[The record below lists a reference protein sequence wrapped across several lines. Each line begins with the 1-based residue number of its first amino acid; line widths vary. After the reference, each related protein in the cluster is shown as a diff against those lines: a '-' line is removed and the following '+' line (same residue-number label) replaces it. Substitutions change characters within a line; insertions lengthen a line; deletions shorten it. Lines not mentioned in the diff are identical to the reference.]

1 MESKESE
8 ERGKEKRVR
17 KKEKEEK
24 WSTKWRERTV
34 YFEGHG
40 DRDERLT

>member
-17 KKEKEEK
+17 KKKK
-24 WSTKWRERTV
+24 KRSGARNGLSISKVMVIVMR
-34 YFEGHG
+34 G
-40 DRDERLT
+40 

>member
-17 KKEKEEK
+17 KKKK
-24 WSTKWRERTV
+24 KRSGARNGERGLSISKV
-34 YFEGHG
+34 MVIVMRG
-40 DRDERLT
+40 